1 MDMNLSK
8 FQEIIQDRGA
18 WCTTVHRITKSLS
31 DLATEQQMLE
41 FIHVSTYLFTKHS
54 LTIIPLLGTVLDM
67 KMQQWKTHT
76 HSLYRK
82 TSLLIF
88 SGAEVQL
95 LLIVAQKE
103 SFPSFT

>member
-1 MDMNLSK
+1 MRWLNSITNSMDMNLSK

-76 HSLYRK
+76 QLVPQNFPAH
-82 TSLLIF
+82 LLW
-88 SGAEVQL
+88 S
-95 LLIVAQKE
+95 
-103 SFPSFT
+103 